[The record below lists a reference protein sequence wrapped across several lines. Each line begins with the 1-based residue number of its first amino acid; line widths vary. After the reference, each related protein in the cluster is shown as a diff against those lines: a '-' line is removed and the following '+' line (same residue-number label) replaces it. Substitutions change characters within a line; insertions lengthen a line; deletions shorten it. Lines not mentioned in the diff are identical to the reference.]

1 MEQLNRRFK
10 PLDLEYYMF
19 VHMKNIFAITLL
31 VLFSTTLKAQHEH
44 SPLTN
49 EMDSFSYALGMNIAS
64 SFKGAGITELNFDI
78 FKEAIKHVL
87 VDNHVNFDGETANA
101 IVNNYVAKIKAE
113 EAAKQSIAGT
123 EFLAK
128 NATKPGVITLPSGL
142 QYKVI
147 KQGTGPKPV
156 DGQKV
161 TTHYKGTLID
171 GKVFDSS
178 YDRGQPTSF
187 GVNQVIP
194 GWTEALKLMPVGSK
208 WELYI
213 PYNLAYGERAMGAN
227 IPAYSTLIFEVELLE
242 IVP

>member
-1 MEQLNRRFK
+1 MNK
-10 PLDLEYYMF
+10 
-19 VHMKNIFAITLL
+19 IFTFALL
-31 VLFSTTLKAQHEH
+31 ALFSTTLKAQHEH
-44 SPLTN
+44 TPLAT
-49 EMDSFSYALGMNIAS
+49 ELDSFSYALGMNIAS

-78 FKEAIKHVL
+78 FNEAVKHVL
-87 VDNHVNFDGETANA
+87 VDNHVNFDGEAANN
-101 IVNNYVAKIKAE
+101 IVNTYVAKLKAE
-113 EAAKQSIAGT
+113 QAAKQSIAGT

-128 NATKPGVITLPSGL
+128 NATLKGVVTLPSGL

-147 KQGTGPKPV
+147 TQGTGPKPV

-161 TTHYKGTLID
+161 TTHYRGTLID

-178 YDRGQPTSF
+178 YDRGQPATF
-187 GVNQVIP
+187 GVNQVIA

-227 IPAYSTLIFEVELLE
+227 IPPYSALIFEIELLE
-242 IVP
+242 IAE

>member
-1 MEQLNRRFK
+1 
-10 PLDLEYYMF
+10 MF
-19 VHMKNIFAITLL
+19 VPMKKIFVLALL
-31 VLFSTTLKAQHEH
+31 VTGSVVSKAQHAH
-44 SPLTN
+44 TPLTN
-49 EMDSFSYALGMNIAS
+49 ELDSFSYALGMNIAS
-64 SFKGAGITELNFDI
+64 SFKSAGITELNFDI
-78 FKEAIKHVL
+78 FKEAVKHAL
-87 VDNHVNFDGETANA
+87 VENHVDFDGNTANE
-101 IVNNYVAKIKAE
+101 IVNKYVAKIKAE
-113 EAAKQSIAGT
+113 EAARQSVAGT

-147 KQGTGPKPV
+147 TQGTGPKPV

-161 TTHYKGTLID
+161 TTHYRGTLID

-178 YDRGQPTSF
+178 YDRGQPATF
-187 GVNQVIP
+187 GVNQVIA

-227 IPAYSTLIFEVELLE
+227 IPAYSALIFEIELLE
-242 IVP
+242 IAQ